1 MADFFPLTN
10 FLFPTM
16 MPLSRLTSALL
27 ISLSLSQLT
36 SAAAFQN
43 KEQDIVLTQ
52 AATQKTVPTHV
63 YLPQQ
68 MHKSKKT
75 PVILLSGGYKASA
88 QDSYLSYRFLAEAL
102 SAQGFAVISVQ
113 HESKDDA
120 PLAFEG
126 NIVEQRLPTWTRG
139 VDNLQAVRKEL
150 AKKFPTFQWKKIF
163 LIGHSHGGDISTLYA
178 EKNSAQLAGLITLDH
193 RRMPL
198 PRNHQLPVLSLR
210 SSDQTADAGVLIADD
225 DVSFPNIQIVPLD
238 GVLHNAMDDSGDEE
252 TKAKI
257 LMEVRL
263 FFRNLKL

>member
-1 MADFFPLTN
+1 MIPLT
-10 FLFPTM
+10 
-16 MPLSRLTSALL
+16 RLTSSLL
-27 ISLSLSQLT
+27 ISFSLFQLADT
-36 SAAAFQN
+36 AFAQS

-52 AATQKTVPTHV
+52 AATQRSIPTHV

-68 MHKSKKT
+68 LHKSKKT
-75 PVILLSGGYKASA
+75 PVVLLSGGYKAGA
-88 QDSYLSYRFLAEAL
+88 QDSYLSYRFLAQAL

-120 PLAFEG
+120 PLTFEG
-126 NIVEQRLPTWTRG
+126 NIHEQRLPVWSRG
-139 VDNLQAVRKEL
+139 VDHLHTVRKEL
-150 AKKFPTFQWKKIF
+150 AKKFPTFQWQKIF

-198 PRNHQLPVLSLR
+198 PRHHQLPILSLR

>member
-1 MADFFPLTN
+1 
-10 FLFPTM
+10 M
-16 MPLSRLTSALL
+16 MMLSRFTSALL
-27 ISLSLSQLT
+27 IALAM
-36 SAAAFQN
+36 SALAHATPFQN

-52 AATQKTVPTHV
+52 AASQKPLPTHI
-63 YLPQQ
+63 YLPQKL
-68 MHKSKKT
+68 HASKKT
-75 PVILLSGGYKASA
+75 PVVLLSGGYKADA

-126 NIVEQRLPTWTRG
+126 NIAEQRLPIWTRG
-139 VDNLQAVRKEL
+139 VDNVQTVRKEL
-150 AKKFPTFQWKKIF
+150 AKKFPAFQWKKIF

-178 EKNSAQLAGLITLDH
+178 EKNGAQLAGLITLDH
-193 RRMPL
+193 RRVPL
-198 PRNHQLPVLSLR
+198 PRNHQLPILSLR

-238 GVLHNAMDDSGDEE
+238 GVLHNDMADSGDEE